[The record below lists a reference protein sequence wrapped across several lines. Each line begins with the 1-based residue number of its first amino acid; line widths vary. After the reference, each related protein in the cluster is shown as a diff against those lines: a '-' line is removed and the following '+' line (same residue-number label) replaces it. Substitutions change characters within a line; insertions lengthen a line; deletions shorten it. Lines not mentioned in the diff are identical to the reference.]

1 MLTQHMNA
9 IKQLKRIGLKL
20 NSYAFGASIGI
31 VPRNLTFKSLVYN
44 GYHFLNFHFVL
55 QDFGGSFDGV

>member
-1 MLTQHMNA
+1 MLYFSVHVFAGWFLVMLTQHMNA

-20 NSYAFGASIGI
+20 NSYAFGASIGM

-44 GYHFLNFHFVL
+44 GTTF
-55 QDFGGSFDGV
+55 